1 MQEVKNSSTLNVT
14 ELIHVA
20 TIRSTDGT
28 NTPSLGGINGT
39 NPPSLE
45 NTDGTTV
52 PSFEFIN
59 GTYKKMTCAKE
70 TLQLSCAANE
80 LIVIEDIF
88 YGRRENGP
96 RCGCTTRDQ
105 SCDKCQGVDESSKA
119 DLLSYIRKLCQGLQ
133 QCDEQPEN
141 VYAIQRCPS
150 IKKYLEVTYHCEEV
164 KKNVTFQK
172 DPGQLDTSDTW
183 EWGALAVSSTNEIF
197 VTDERNKSIQVFSMK
212 GVFIRSFS
220 TRDLKPV
227 AISTGRNDTLWVVL
241 EGYDIQQHSKEGHVL
256 AKFTCSSTSKEI
268 IYGIAWHELSDRII
282 LTQGTWPTEIVWLSP
297 TYTTTPTC
305 NLNRLSGTG
314 SDEISNKQSITI
326 DTKGNIYVIDESGSR
341 ILKYGEN
348 GDQLLS
354 FGSPGSGAGNL
365 NDPSGICVDSLGR
378 VIVADTG
385 NSRVEMFTAK
395 GEHIRTIAYIHRPKY
410 VATGGEG
417 QLVVLNQ
424 ESFVTIFPKY

>member
-1 MQEVKNSSTLNVT
+1 
-14 ELIHVA
+14 
-20 TIRSTDGT
+20 
-28 NTPSLGGINGT
+28 
-39 NPPSLE
+39 
-45 NTDGTTV
+45 
-52 PSFEFIN
+52 
-59 GTYKKMTCAKE
+59 MTCAKE

-96 RCGCTTRDQ
+96 RCGLFY
-105 SCDKCQGVDESSKA
+105 SVLPA
-119 DLLSYIRKLCQGLQ
+119 
-133 QCDEQPEN
+133 
-141 VYAIQRCPS
+141 
-150 IKKYLEVTYHCEEV
+150 EV

-172 DPGQLDTSDTW
+172 DPRQLDTSDTW

-197 VTDERNKSIQVFSMK
+197 VTDERNKRIQVFSMK
-212 GVFIRSFS
+212 GVFIHSFS

-227 AISTGRNDTLWVVL
+227 AISTGRNDTLWVIL

-282 LTQGTWPTEIVWLSP
+282 LTQGAWPTEIVWLSP
-297 TYTTTPTC
+297 TYTTTPTSATC

-326 DTKGNIYVIDESGSR
+326 DMKGNIYVIDKYEAR

-348 GDQLLS
+348 GVYLTS

-365 NDPSGICVDSLGR
+365 NNPSGICVDSLGR
-378 VIVADTG
+378 VIVADAG

-395 GEHIRTIAYIHRPKY
+395 GEHIRTVAYMQKPRH